1 MVSPPGKGKTMRRLS
16 KILAFVIAIAMVL
29 AMVLPV
35 MAAGTN
41 SITVNVNFKDQK
53 YKLYKL
59 FNATVNSGREGQ
71 SDSGSESSVTDSGIS
86 YTLIDDTDHA
96 LSKEF
101 TVTKADGSTA
111 TVKAGD
117 WFEYVNESDKNI
129 QIKAGADITTEEF
142 RLWAQQYGQA
152 VGDELTAASDNDTNI
167 KWTGLDDGYY
177 FITTTT
183 GTLVTVDS
191 VAPDA
196 IVKDKNTPPTIDKTV
211 EEDSSSEYQK
221 QNDAE
226 IGQTVNF
233 KTVIYAKKGG
243 SGYKLMD
250 KMGTGI
256 TFDGVESIK
265 VYKGSVAPENLVE
278 NGNTTW
284 DAAAGGDYFAGA
296 DGDKEEGAAT
306 FTLTFAQQYL
316 DSLTADTELIVT
328 YSATVNSDAV
338 INTAIPNKTTLE
350 YGNET
355 HTAESE
361 TKTFVWGIDLL
372 KKDGS
377 DSSKKLADAEFV
389 LCRKVTEN
397 GTDSIFYAKFDAN
410 QKLTGWTNADTET
423 VANLVKKEKDYFT
436 SKEAT
441 VLKTGADGKFAVTGL
456 DEGSYFLI
464 EVTAPAGYNKLDHQT
479 DVTVSSTVAS
489 DGTKLEKDL
498 TSGTNGSTHVDVDN
512 NQGTILPSTGGIGTT
527 IFYVVGAI
535 LVIGAGVVLITR
547 RRMKND

>member
-1 MVSPPGKGKTMRRLS
+1 MVSPPGKGKSMRRLS

-29 AMVLPV
+29 AMVLPA

-41 SITVNVNFKDQK
+41 SITVNVNFKGQT

-59 FNATVNSGREGQ
+59 FNATVNSEREGKT
-71 SDSGSESSVTDSGIS
+71 DSGSESSVIDSGIS
-86 YTLIDDTDHA
+86 YTLIDDTGHA

-101 TVTKADGSTA
+101 TVTKADGLTA

-142 RLWAQQYGQA
+142 RLWAQQYGEA
-152 VGDELTAASDNDTNI
+152 VGSELTAASDNDANI

-256 TFDGVESIK
+256 TFDGVDSIK
-265 VYKGSVAPENLVE
+265 
-278 NGNTTW
+278 
-284 DAAAGGDYFAGA
+284 
-296 DGDKEEGAAT
+296 
-306 FTLTFAQQYL
+306 
-316 DSLTADTELIVT
+316 
-328 YSATVNSDAV
+328 
-338 INTAIPNKTTLE
+338 
-350 YGNET
+350 
-355 HTAESE
+355 
-361 TKTFVWGIDLL
+361 
-372 KKDGS
+372 
-377 DSSKKLADAEFV
+377 
-389 LCRKVTEN
+389 
-397 GTDSIFYAKFDAN
+397 
-410 QKLTGWTNADTET
+410 
-423 VANLVKKEKDYFT
+423 
-436 SKEAT
+436 
-441 VLKTGADGKFAVTGL
+441 
-456 DEGSYFLI
+456 
-464 EVTAPAGYNKLDHQT
+464 
-479 DVTVSSTVAS
+479 
-489 DGTKLEKDL
+489 
-498 TSGTNGSTHVDVDN
+498 
-512 NQGTILPSTGGIGTT
+512 
-527 IFYVVGAI
+527 
-535 LVIGAGVVLITR
+535 
-547 RRMKND
+547 

>member
-1 MVSPPGKGKTMRRLS
+1 MRRLS
-16 KILAFVIAIAMVL
+16 KIMAFVIAIAMVL

-35 MAAGTN
+35 MAEGTN
-41 SITVNVNFKDQK
+41 SITVDVNFKGQT

-59 FNATVNSGREGQ
+59 FNATVNSEREGKT
-71 SDSGSESSVTDSGIS
+71 DSGSESSVTDSGIS
-86 YTLIDDTDHA
+86 YTLIDDTGHA
-96 LSKEF
+96 LSKVF
-101 TVTKADGSTA
+101 TVTKADGSEV

-142 RLWAQQYGQA
+142 RLWAQQYGEA
-152 VGDELTAASDNDTNI
+152 VGSELTAASDNDANI

-191 VAPDA
+191 VAPNA

-256 TFDGVESIK
+256 TFDGVDSIK
-265 VYKGSVAPENLVE
+265 VYKGSVSDENLVAK
-278 NGNTTW
+278 GDATW
-284 DAAAGGDYFAGA
+284 NAAAGGDYYAGA
-296 DGDKEEGAAT
+296 DGQKEADAAT
-306 FTLTFAQQYL
+306 FTLTFAQQYI

-397 GTDSIFYAKFDAN
+397 GTDSIFYAKFDAD
-410 QKLTGWTNADTET
+410 QKLTGWTIADTEN

-441 VLKTGADGKFAVTGL
+441 VLKTDADGKFAVTGL